1 MPRRK
6 ALLQSWPPWWRC
18 WVPGFLV
25 ENISKQQTRH
35 NISARVQDSHTHDTD
50 LGTKL
55 IDQNL
60 EFLCRAFPGSVGP
73 TRYDCSLVLQ
83 AILQVKPPPW
93 VPPFLMGHHLSCTS
107 PDAQQPP
114 SSLSLNT
121 TLSSTGKSKYRVI
134 GRKGLVWGESKT
146 LTWRTQA
153 SKRHPSQWIIR
164 TLSCPWDLFFP
175 KSLM

>member
-35 NISARVQDSHTHDTD
+35 DISAESKTRTHMTQI
-50 LGTKL
+50 LGLNWLTK
-55 IDQNL
+55 IY
-60 EFLCRAFPGSVGP
+60 RAFPGSVGP
-73 TRYDCSLVLQ
+73 TRYDCSLLLQ

-93 VPPFLMGHHLSCTS
+93 VPPVLMGHHLSYTS

-114 SSLSLNT
+114 SSLSSNT

-134 GRKGLVWGESKT
+134 GRKGLGGGQKPWLGERRLRKDTPVNGS
-146 LTWRTQA
+146 LG
-153 SKRHPSQWIIR
+153 PSAAPGIFSFQ
-164 TLSCPWDLFFP
+164 
-175 KSLM
+175 KA